1 MCIDRL
7 SQCQGENAVRK
18 IVCSKCFCICVLIVG
33 AYVAIALL
41 CYLCFCGIF
50 FAIQM
55 IRP

>member
-7 SQCQGENAVRK
+7 SQYQSENAVRK
-18 IVCSKCFCICVLIVG
+18 IICSKCFCICVLIVG

-41 CYLCFCGIF
+41 CYLYFCGIF
-50 FAIQM
+50 FAIKL

>member
-18 IVCSKCFCICVLIVG
+18 IVCSKCFYICVLIVG
-33 AYVAIALL
+33 TYVAIALL

-55 IRP
+55 MRP